1 MQIRQIKA
9 ADANKFRKLVQQV
22 EAESDY
28 MLYEAGERAINVEQQ
43 HAMIESITEQPNAAI
58 FLAEEETELVGYL
71 IAVGGKTKRT
81 RHSVYLVIG
90 ILAGFRGRGVGTLL
104 FQTME
109 AWAEEQGIHRLEL
122 TVAVPN
128 EGGLGLYKKS
138 GFEIEGVKRNSL
150 YINQRYVDEYFM
162 AKLL

>member
-43 HAMIESITEQPNAAI
+43 QAMIESITEQPNAAI

-81 RHSVYLVIG
+81 PC
-90 ILAGFRGRGVGTLL
+90 IL
-104 FQTME
+104 
-109 AWAEEQGIHRLEL
+109 
-122 TVAVPN
+122 
-128 EGGLGLYKKS
+128 
-138 GFEIEGVKRNSL
+138 
-150 YINQRYVDEYFM
+150 
-162 AKLL
+162 

>member
-1 MQIRQIKA
+1 M
-9 ADANKFRKLVQQV
+9 
-22 EAESDY
+22 
-28 MLYEAGERAINVEQQ
+28 
-43 HAMIESITEQPNAAI
+43 
-58 FLAEEETELVGYL
+58 
-71 IAVGGKTKRT
+71 
-81 RHSVYLVIG
+81 IG

-150 YINQRYVDEYFM
+150 YINQCYVDEYFM